1 MASLGKIINI
11 WVLCPVPSLISKG
24 VWLISYNIMNDWRLS
39 YLIIHFIWTS
49 LIKWTFVH
57 STYMPLVVMIFMRC
71 SWVSYNLFIYLF
83 KRSKYFLHS
92 LATYQLHHRALNSC
106 SSKQFWK
113 SHSLNLY
120 RQFGNIVLFI
130 LCKPI
135 FTSILDI
142 SLKIGILCAKRI
154 RKTSH
159 PFPFYHGT
167 QKC

>member
-1 MASLGKIINI
+1 MYTQIPPPPWYDHGLFGQNYKHLGIM
-11 WVLCPVPSLISKG
+11 PTPSLISKG

-92 LATYQLHHRALNSC
+92 LATYQLHHRDLSFC
-106 SSKQFWK
+106 SRKQFCK
-113 SHSLNLY
+113 STWLKNWVK
-120 RQFGNIVLFI
+120 FIVNMEKMCALFYEN
-130 LCKPI
+130 PF
-135 FTSILDI
+135 FT
-142 SLKIGILCAKRI
+142 
-154 RKTSH
+154 
-159 PFPFYHGT
+159 
-167 QKC
+167 Q